1 MYYIQIT
8 SDNKMMTIHGWMTIN
23 QKETKEQALE
33 EIEKVQEALQYEAS
47 KAKVRLIS
55 QREWRKQIW
64 GA

>member
-8 SDNKMMTIHGWMTIN
+8 SDNKMMTIHGWMTID
-23 QKETKEQALE
+23 QQETKKQALE
-33 EIEKVQEALQYEAS
+33 AVKKVEMALEYKAS

-55 QREWRKQIW
+55 QRDWRKLIW

>member
-8 SDNKMMTIHGWMTIN
+8 SDNKMMTIHGWMTID
-23 QKETKEQALE
+23 QKETKKQALE
-33 EIEKVQEALQYEAS
+33 AVKKVEMALEYRAS

-55 QREWRKQIW
+55 QRDWRKLIW